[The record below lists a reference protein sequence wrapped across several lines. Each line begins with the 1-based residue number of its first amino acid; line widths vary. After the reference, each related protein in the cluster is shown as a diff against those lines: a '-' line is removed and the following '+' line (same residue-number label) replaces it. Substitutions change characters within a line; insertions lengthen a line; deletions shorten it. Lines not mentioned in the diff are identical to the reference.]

1 MKYLGFLV
9 TRDEVKPTDKNTI
22 NKNMKP
28 PTSRKEV
35 HKFIGVANYY
45 RDVWS
50 RRSHLVVPLTNIKS
64 SKVKFKWTK
73 TEQDDFKEIKRIV
86 PSDILLAYP
95 YFNEQFNEQLKII
108 TNTSHFQL
116 GAFIIQNGMPIVF
129 YRRKLTGTQKS
140 YTVT

>member
-1 MKYLGFLV
+1 M
-9 TRDEVKPTDKNTI
+9 
-22 NKNMKP
+22 
-28 PTSRKEV
+28 
-35 HKFIGVANYY
+35 GVGDNY
-45 RDVWS
+45 RDMWS

-86 PSDILLAYP
+86 ASDILLAYP